1 MQINAEINEIGK
13 RERSL
18 VDKMQ
23 KSVQR
28 REKREHK

>member
-1 MQINAEINEIGK
+1 MQTNAEINEIG
-13 RERSL
+13 RHERSL
-18 VDKMQ
+18 IDKMQ